1 MNPYGQLTNDK
12 FRDDRDNR
20 LHKIVMLE
28 QLLRLKFNIDKKT
41 IRHIL
46 MPAELLGVKSY
57 LDKLEIY
64 VDKKLKLE
72 EVLND

>member
-1 MNPYGQLTNDK
+1 
-12 FRDDRDNR
+12 
-20 LHKIVMLE
+20 MLE
-28 QLLRLKFNIDKKT
+28 QLLRLKFNIDKRT
-41 IRHIL
+41 IRNLL